1 MKLAA
6 DRVLGLALIGLAAF
20 AAIHAW
26 QIQVPFS
33 YEPVGPKAFPIGL
46 SVVLALLA
54 LVLVFRPGENG
65 HWPDKALMLKLL
77 AVLGVLV
84 VYALLFTQLGF
95 IVTTF
100 FAVLALARLF
110 EATWRKALLAGVLMA
125 LGSYLLFTQGL
136 GISLPGGYWLADF
149 V

>member
-1 MKLAA
+1 MKFAA
-6 DRVLGLALIGLAAF
+6 DRILGLALIGLAAL

-26 QIQVPFS
+26 QLQVSFS

-46 SVVLALLA
+46 SIVLALLA

-84 VYALLFTQLGF
+84 VYAMLFTQLGF
-95 IVTTF
+95 IITTF
-100 FAVLALARLF
+100 FAVLALARPF

-125 LGSYLLFTQGL
+125 LGSYFLFTQGL
-136 GISLPGGYWLADF
+136 GISLPDGYWLSDF
-149 V
+149 A